1 MVDAEQDEDDD
12 DDEDEDEDDEDE
24 DDWFG
29 VFMLRF
35 CCCLSK
41 RRWLADSMC
50 TLFEMSFSKRCLFA
64 ISLDVDCCSSF
75 SKSFCFNYI
84 FVFFK

>member
-12 DDEDEDEDDEDE
+12 DDEEDEDEDDEDE

-41 RRWLADSMC
+41 RR
-50 TLFEMSFSKRCLFA
+50 
-64 ISLDVDCCSSF
+64 
-75 SKSFCFNYI
+75 
-84 FVFFK
+84 